1 MCHST
6 LQCQV
11 KAYFLP
17 VELSAAAE
25 SIVEELQQLKLLDRA
40 KADVGKLGIQK
51 SDAGYPS

>member
-1 MCHST
+1 
-6 LQCQV
+6 V

-40 KADVGKLGIQK
+40 KADVGKL
-51 SDAGYPS
+51 